1 MIWKPED
8 EWDIDT
14 LLWRMDSIPT
24 TSIASFDAGGR
35 GVLISQILPG
45 KSVEE
50 SITFYNITLWKNL
63 LLIQKEQK
71 NNLIFQKV
79 VMQED
84 YAMGS
89 SAEPALKEGGLDH
102 ILFGRNEQGNQ
113 HFHKWIDKVL
123 NSDNDKELNSLFS
136 KTNNNK

>member
-1 MIWKPED
+1 MEKPP
-8 EWDIDT
+8 ID
-14 LLWRMDSIPT
+14 PEG
-24 TSIASFDAGGR
+24 AEEQFD
-35 GVLISQILPG
+35 
-45 KSVEE
+45 
-50 SITFYNITLWKNL
+50 F
-63 LLIQKEQK
+63 
-71 NNLIFQKV
+71 FQKV

-123 NSDNDKELNSLFS
+123 NSDNDKDLNSLFS